1 MSSPSWKQVLSG
13 LIACAS
19 KAAGEELFQ
28 RAWGRNIRALLVSS
42 LEKERKETAVIQLF
56 KSTPTSLQGRLP
68 FVQELDTYVVNKTRE
83 SINTDN
89 AMGWE
94 IMRAAMASS
103 GMSSGRHALIYMLI
117 SRVGT
122 VISEATVAI
131 MLLELSNNLSPEE
144 EDRTMRVLKQLRL
157 VPKGALAEFARSES
171 GVEFLF
177 TLLVLSE
184 SPSEK
189 IADAAGRLN
198 NILEKELS
206 SNSGAP
212 VGPLLDALLES
223 VLEPKDSDPRYAMS
237 YHLLRCLKIL
247 IPLQS

>member
-19 KAAGEELFQ
+19 KAAGEESFQ

-56 KSTPTSLQGRLP
+56 KSTPTLLQGKLP
-68 FVQELDTYVVNKTRE
+68 FVQELDTYVVNKMRE
-83 SINTDN
+83 SINTGN

-103 GMSSGRHALIYMLI
+103 GMSSGRYALIYMLI

-122 VISEATVAI
+122 AISEVTVAA
-131 MLLELSNNLSPEE
+131 MLLELSNSLSSEE

-157 VPKGALAEFARSES
+157 VPKGTLAEFARSES
-171 GVEFLF
+171 GVEFLS
-177 TLLVLSE
+177 TLLVLSG
-184 SPSEK
+184 SPSED
-189 IADAAGRLN
+189 IADATGRLN
-198 NILEKELS
+198 RILEKELS
-206 SNSGAP
+206 GDSGVL
-212 VGPLLDALLES
+212 VGSLLDALLEN
-223 VLEPKDSDPRYAMS
+223 VLEPKDSDPRYVMS
-237 YHLLRCLKIL
+237 YYLLRCLKIL
-247 IPLQS
+247 IPRQP